1 MTDREVYLK
10 LAAMAEELA
19 QMAEVAETYVGNAAL
34 VSCAQTLA
42 GTAKVIY
49 EHAMDGGEH

>member
-1 MTDREVYLK
+1 MNDRDVYLK
-10 LAAMAEELA
+10 LAAMADELA
-19 QMAEVAETYVGNAAL
+19 KLAEEAESYVGNAAL

-49 EHAMDGGEH
+49 EHSMDGGEH